1 MRSNILAYCRKQLG
15 CVYSYT
21 PSGGVEGKSY
31 NCSFLSTKAYKA
43 AGLTI
48 PKWQGHQNGDGS
60 QSDWV
65 YRNGHWTTDP
75 AKLKV
80 GDLVFFGSKR
90 TNTGHVGIVSKT
102 GTIPYIID
110 STPSRGVAERKLP
123 LSAGFVGGGW
133 PLKSLPAEDTVK
145 LAPNPTPTSTPTVKA
160 GTYECI
166 VSWLNVRDKPTIKDS
181 KVKAHYNKGE
191 KVNLTSYVKVADGYV
206 WGRYKG
212 ATSGQWRYVA
222 IRRTDNSA
230 IFLTKK

>member
-1 MRSNILAYCRKQLG
+1 MGVRSNILAYCRKQLG
-15 CVYSYT
+15 CVYSYV

-48 PKWQGHQNGDGS
+48 PGWQGHQNGDGS

-80 GDLVFFGSKR
+80 GDLVFFGNSR
-90 TNTGHVGIVSKT
+90 TNTNHVGIVSRT
-102 GTIPYIID
+102 GSVPYIID

-133 PLKSLPAEDTVK
+133 PLKNLPSEDTQTK
-145 LAPNPTPTSTPTVKA
+145 IPTTITSGAYQCV
-160 GTYECI
+160 
-166 VSWLNVRDKPTIKDS
+166 VSWLNVRDKPTIKNS
-181 KVKAHYNKGE
+181 QVKAHYNKGE
-191 KVNLTSYVKVADGYV
+191 VVNLTSYVTNADGYL

-212 ATSGQWRYVA
+212 ASSGQWRYVA
-222 IRRTDNSA
+222 IGKTDNSDVY
-230 IFLTKK
+230 LVKK